1 MRQKIRRIASVT
13 LGFTIAIAPLPQVSL
28 GHLNGITAMAEQTKA
43 SDRLQNS
50 ISAII
55 NKNDNNHDYMKDSK
69 YIELAN
75 KLGTSLLTKYS
86 KDDSRKIGKH
96 FNIGNLDGDNIPE
109 IIVYEQRD
117 FSKMDDEGT
126 LVLYKYK
133 DGEYKEID
141 RVSMN
146 YDNGVE
152 NIIIGEGKTGKNAI
166 FINSNVGAHSGQFYL
181 FTLEN
186 DKLVNRIS
194 SKKANLLSVY
204 PDGEIKDIDKDGILE
219 FSIQE
224 IDPESADSSSV
235 NSEKIN
241 IWYKWDGKDGVNFV
255 KYEKVGEPK
264 EEKTDKKIVSNYN
277 EFINKGN
284 LSKAF
289 DYLNENKD
297 KLSIRDNSEGVRTYL
312 SALNEE
318 LSLMNTTFNKY
329 QEKYKMFENQGIMKK
344 YKLKATDLNDINI
357 IKNTSTFSK
366 EKDLKKLLLNA
377 NSMGL
382 KVATAEGSYCFI
394 IDYEKLLNFSDSVS
408 SEINDYLKIFTAE
421 SNKPGLSEEYVQIP
435 LDEMASRIA
444 AMEEFMLMYPYSKY
458 LPEVNQMHEWYL
470 RGYIFSIHDLTT
482 HKVNSDTLKS
492 YKKAMENYEHLVL
505 HDILKTYTEEIAKN
519 GNKITEDLIDKMNQI
534 INEDEIIEFKS
545 NTIDFSIIK
554 YKSSETQR
562 NEKLEKAIIDYLKYD
577 KNQDGKVAYSYN
589 YIDINGDGKKEIFV
603 YLLGQSVSGS
613 GGSTALIIEEKGY
626 EIISKFTLARNPIII
641 SEDKTNGWNDIIMQ
655 VAGGG
660 TEFSYARMKF
670 DGKKYPSNPSM
681 APRVKENVVK
691 GTAIISNILSM
702 KDGIEIK

>member
-13 LGFTIAIAPLPQVSL
+13 LGFTIAIAPLPQASL
-28 GHLNGITAMAEQTKA
+28 GYLSGITAMAEQTKA
-43 SDRLQNS
+43 SDRLQSS

-55 NKNDNNHDYMKDSK
+55 NKNDKSYDYIKDNK
-69 YIELAN
+69 YMNLAN
-75 KLGTSLLTKYS
+75 ELGVNLLTKYS
-86 KDDSRKIGKH
+86 KENERKISKH

-117 FSKMDDEGT
+117 FSNMDDEGT

-204 PDGEIKDIDKDGILE
+204 PNGEIKDIDKDGILE

-297 KLSIRDNSEGVRTYL
+297 KLSIRDNSEGIRTYL

-318 LSLMNTTFNKY
+318 LSSMNTTFNKY
-329 QEKYKMFENQGIMKK
+329 QERYKMFENQGIMKT
-344 YKLKATDLNDINI
+344 YKLKATDLNDVNI
-357 IKNTSTFSK
+357 IENASVFSK
-366 EKDLKKLLLNA
+366 EKDLKELLLNA

-382 KVATAEGSYCFI
+382 KVATAEGSYYFV
-394 IDYEKLLNFSDSVS
+394 IDYEKFLNFSDFVS
-408 SEINDYLKIFTAE
+408 SEISDYLKIFAAE

-470 RGYIFSIHDLTT
+470 RGYIFSTHDLTT

-492 YKKAMENYEHLVL
+492 YNKAMKDYEYLIL
-505 HDILKTYTEEIAKN
+505 HDILKTYTEEVAKN
-519 GNKITEDLIDKMNQI
+519 GNKVTEDLIDKMNQI
-534 INEDEIIEFKS
+534 INEDEIIELKS
-545 NTIDFSIIK
+545 NTIDFSGIK
-554 YKSSETQR
+554 YKSSETER
-562 NEKLEKAIIDYLKYD
+562 NEKLEKAIIDYLEYD
-577 KNQDGKVAYSYN
+577 KNQDGKIAYSYN
-589 YIDINGDGKKEIFV
+589 YIDLNGDGKKEIFV
-603 YLLGQSVSGS
+603 YLLGESVSGS
-613 GGSTALIIEEKGY
+613 GGSTALIIEEESY
-626 EIISKFTLARNPIII
+626 EVISKFTLARNPIII
-641 SEDKTNGWNDIIMQ
+641 SEDKINGWNDIIMQ

-681 APRVKENVVK
+681 VPKVEEKVVK
-691 GTAIISNILSM
+691 GTAIISNILSIE
-702 KDGIEIK
+702 DGIEIK